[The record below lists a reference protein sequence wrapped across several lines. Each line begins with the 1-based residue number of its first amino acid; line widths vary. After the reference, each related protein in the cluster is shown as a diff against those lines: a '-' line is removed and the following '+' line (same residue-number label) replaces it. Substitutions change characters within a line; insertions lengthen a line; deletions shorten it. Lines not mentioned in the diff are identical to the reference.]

1 MHVFV
6 NTFIALAGCNLLKG
20 QSNKTISVVKD
31 EELVKGVRKKEKQ
44 NWHFSVV
51 TMNRSSLKQQSRQ
64 EIVFIFL
71 SLPFVV

>member
-20 QSNKTISVVKD
+20 QSNKTIKD
-31 EELVKGVRKKEKQ
+31 EEMVKGVRKKETQ

-51 TMNRSSLKQQSRQ
+51 TMNRSSLNQQSRQ
-64 EIVFIFL
+64 EIVVIFL